1 MHNLKLGLLLLC
13 RHKSLAHSINHLP
26 EPEEVEG
33 VKHQVAAEVDDS
45 EPQWKVLWSSK
56 THELIVH
63 WNWSVLGGSAVQGS
77 EVDLGGR
84 WSVVECA
91 PHVLVDAEGL
101 VSTPAET
108 AGEESGEKADAV
120 DELALGAGEVQFVE
134 KPVEVKKWRR
144 ELVKDESRGVVVNE
158 WALES
163 TISIWA
169 YVSGDT
175 RINLRSQTRT
185 RSMQK

>member
-1 MHNLKLGLLLLC
+1 M
-13 RHKSLAHSINHLP
+13 
-26 EPEEVEG
+26 
-33 VKHQVAAEVDDS
+33 
-45 EPQWKVLWSSK
+45 
-56 THELIVH
+56 H

-91 PHVLVDAEGL
+91 PHVLVNAEGL

-108 AGEESGEKADAV
+108 AGEESGEEADTV
-120 DELALGAGEVQFVE
+120 DELALGAGEVQFVKE
-134 KPVEVKKWRR
+134 PVEVQEWRG

-158 WALES
+158 WALE
-163 TISIWA
+163 TAISIWA
-169 YVSGDT
+169 FVSEAS